1 MKQALP
7 FRNLYIGITQILQSV
22 FVQNRYTDKEIER
35 TFKQNK
41 QWGSRDRAFVA
52 ETVYDIVR
60 WKSLIDYASNGALK
74 RKDYWSLIATYFI
87 INNVEIPQLEEFGRY
102 NIDKIKSNYLKA
114 KKIPNVWYSVSPNL
128 YELGVEQLGEE
139 SWNQELEAMNQPAPP
154 ILRLNTLKANE
165 KMLRKSLAE
174 EDVEIE
180 AIPDY
185 PDAYLLVN
193 QKNLFQTEAFKNG
206 WFEMQDASSQL
217 VAPFLELEPGMRVV
231 DACAGSG
238 GKSLHMASLLQ
249 NKGSVLA
256 MDIVP
261 WKLKEVKKRAKRN
274 GAFNIQTKVIE
285 SSKTIKRLHNS
296 FDRVLIDAPCTG
308 RGRSE
313 KKSRC

>member
-1 MKQALP
+1 
-7 FRNLYIGITQILQSV
+7 
-22 FVQNRYTDKEIER
+22 
-35 TFKQNK
+35 
-41 QWGSRDRAFVA
+41 
-52 ETVYDIVR
+52 
-60 WKSLIDYASNGALK
+60 
-74 RKDYWSLIATYFI
+74 
-87 INNVEIPQLEEFGRY
+87 
-102 NIDKIKSNYLKA
+102 
-114 KKIPNVWYSVSPNL
+114 
-128 YELGVEQLGEE
+128 
-139 SWNQELEAMNQPAPP
+139 
-154 ILRLNTLKANE
+154 
-165 KMLRKSLAE
+165 MLRKSLAE

-231 DACAGSG
+231 DACAGGG

-308 RGRSE
+308 VGVLKRNPDAKWKINQDFLQRVTSE
-313 KKSRC
+313 QTKILALYPKMLKKAV